1 MRYVGIT
8 IVSAIVG
15 SVSLTGC
22 TTLITPSGSA
32 ATRWAA
38 LDKSRA
44 AKARG
49 LADTR
54 ICKSMKTTG
63 SNFPQKVCSTQA
75 QWDAFAEEARKSAE
89 EFGTGRRAGNLGDR
103 FEGN

>member
-1 MRYVGIT
+1 MRYIVVT
-8 IVSAIVG
+8 VVSAIVG
-15 SVSLTGC
+15 AVALSGC

-38 LDKSRA
+38 LDKSRE
-44 AKARG
+44 AKASG
-49 LADTR
+49 LTDTR

-75 QWDAFAEEARKSAE
+75 EWDAFDEEALKSAE
-89 EFGTGRRAGNLGDR
+89 EFDAGRRAGNSGSG
-103 FEGN
+103 FESN